1 MDSTCDPH
9 DGAPCAG
16 GCETAA
22 WAMRPMHDQFP
33 MTIQRVRRNCIVR
46 SHNFGG
52 ARAAGCLPG
61 RGGAAWRE
69 HRPLPLAWC
78 RPRRHPQAGS
88 ITRPHARASVPGRR
102 SGRRGSR
109 GSRARTRRPAS
120 AWCRPRR
127 HPQAGSIT
135 RPHARAS
142 APGRRSGRRV
152 VMVVPEQG
160 VQRRRG
166 AGQGGIRRP
175 APSPGRMPAPMRRAG
190 AVAVVVVVPVQ
201 GVQRRRGAG
210 HAEIRR
216 PAPSPSRMPSP
227 VRRAGAV
234 AVAWAWSCKASSVGV
249 VPATP
254 RSAGRL
260 HHRAACPRQC
270 AGPAQWPSSWS
281 CPNKASSRRCDGP
294 HSPIAGW
301 ISMALQASRWL
312 PLSAA
317 SIAACS

>member
-46 SHNFGG
+46 LHNFGG

-61 RGGAAWRE
+61 HGGAAWLE
-69 HRPLPLAWC
+69 HLRIAAWC
-78 RPRRHPQAGS
+78 LPRHADIRRMAPSPSRMPAPVRRAGVVAVVVVVVPEQGVQ
-88 ITRPHARASVPGRR
+88 RWRGACHADI
-102 SGRRGSR
+102 
-109 GSRARTRRPAS
+109 RRPAPS
-120 AWCRPRR
+120 PGSMPAPMRR
-127 HPQAGSIT
+127 
-135 RPHARAS
+135 ARAV
-142 APGRRSGRRV
+142 AV
-152 VMVVPEQG
+152 VVVVPEQG

-166 AGQGGIRRP
+166 AG
-175 APSPGRMPAPMRRAG
+175 
-190 AVAVVVVVPVQ
+190 
-201 GVQRRRGAG
+201 
-210 HAEIRR
+210 HADIRR

-234 AVAWAWSCKASSVGV
+234 AVAWAWSSKASSVGV

-254 RSAGRL
+254 ISAGRL
-260 HHRAACPRQC
+260 HHPAACPRQCAGPAQWPSSCSCPNKASSIGVVPATPISAGRLHHPAACPRQC